1 MDHNKINIQN
11 NENLYSKRQQLV
23 EHPYGIIK
31 RQWGFYYI
39 TTKRELNG
47 PVLMLD

>member
-1 MDHNKINIQN
+1 MCQLFSGFRTKKVSTFFSTIQAI
-11 NENLYSKRQQLV
+11 V

-39 TTKRELNG
+39 AKKKEFKERL
-47 PVLMLD
+47 LI